1 MDPVTAALELQ
12 PIIRKY
18 LDTGEQAARLANE
31 VFAAVGQAG
40 LFRLF
45 APHEVGGLEASPTV
59 ALASIEAVSAADP
72 AVGWCIGNSQ
82 PACLATG
89 WLAENERA
97 QLFAEPN
104 RNFGFSASPAGRAV
118 PENDG
123 YRLSGQWPVVTGC
136 EDAAWCALAGLVM
149 DGDMPRQVNGL
160 PDGRLFLIPTTD
172 IVISPTWQGAA
183 AMRGTGSHAVSVN
196 EVFVPEGFAHTPA
209 KPRVIDRPL
218 YRLPLPLLFAPAGT
232 AVALGALDTAV
243 ASAREALGAKVSS
256 FSGQAS
262 RDQTPIQELIAH
274 SSAALRAARAGLF
287 AATNAV
293 WDLANTGAE
302 VPLPLR
308 AELYASTFY
317 VLDTARDTVS
327 QLYARGTRAGFM
339 QGNPL
344 ERALRN
350 LHAIAF
356 GYESSRGVQHS
367 AGRVLLGG
375 EPLDPLF

>member
-1 MDPVTAALELQ
+1 MNPVTAALELQ

-18 LDTGEQAARLANE
+18 LGKGEQEARLVNE

-45 APHEVGGLEASPTV
+45 APHEVGGLEASPAV
-59 ALASIEAVSAADP
+59 ALAAIEAVSAADP

-82 PACLATG
+82 PACLAVG
-89 WLAENERA
+89 WLAEDERA
-97 QLFAEPN
+97 KLFAEPN
-104 RNFGFSASPAGRAV
+104 RNFGFSAAPAGRAV
-118 PENDG
+118 PENGG
-123 YRLSGQWPVVTGC
+123 YRLSGEWPVVTGC
-136 EDAAWCALAGLVM
+136 EDAPWCALAGLVM
-149 DGDMPRQVNGL
+149 DGDRPRQANGV
-160 PDGRLFLIPTTD
+160 PDGRLFLIPTAD
-172 IVISPTWQGAA
+172 IVISPTWRGAA
-183 AMRGTGSHAVSVN
+183 AMRGTGSHAVSVDK
-196 EVFVPEGFAHTPA
+196 VFVPEGFAHTPA

-218 YRLPLPLLFAPAGT
+218 YRLPLPLLFAPAGA

-256 FSGQAS
+256 FSGQTI

-274 SSAALRAARAGLF
+274 SSAALRAARAGLL

-293 WDLANTGAE
+293 WDPASAGAE

-339 QGNPL
+339 QGNSL

-356 GYESSRGVQHS
+356 GYESSRGIQHS